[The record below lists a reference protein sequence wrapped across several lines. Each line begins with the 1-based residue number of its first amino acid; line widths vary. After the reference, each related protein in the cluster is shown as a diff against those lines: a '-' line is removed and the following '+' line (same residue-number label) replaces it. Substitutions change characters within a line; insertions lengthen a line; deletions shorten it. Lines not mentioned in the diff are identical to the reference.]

1 VIVDSVLRV
10 RKGLQ
15 GPNQDVAANGI
26 EGAALAVP
34 SHSVPTPSEV
44 SEALNA
50 LDVNGHTAK
59 PADLAT
65 TA

>member
-15 GPNQDVAANGI
+15 GPNQDVATNGI

-34 SHSVPTPSEV
+34 SLSVPTISEV

-65 TA
+65 TS